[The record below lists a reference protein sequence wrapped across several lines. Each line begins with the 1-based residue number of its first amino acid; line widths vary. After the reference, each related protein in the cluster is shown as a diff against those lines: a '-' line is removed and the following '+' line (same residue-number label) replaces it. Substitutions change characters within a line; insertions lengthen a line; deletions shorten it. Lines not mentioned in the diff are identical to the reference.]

1 APAPD
6 ARSAPAPR
14 RRHGPSPWLIVV
26 VLALVAIAVGLAI
39 ILIDAPQSPLPQV
52 DGELGD
58 HLRRLRESI
67 RS

>member
-1 APAPD
+1 M
-6 ARSAPAPR
+6 
-14 RRHGPSPWLIVV
+14 V